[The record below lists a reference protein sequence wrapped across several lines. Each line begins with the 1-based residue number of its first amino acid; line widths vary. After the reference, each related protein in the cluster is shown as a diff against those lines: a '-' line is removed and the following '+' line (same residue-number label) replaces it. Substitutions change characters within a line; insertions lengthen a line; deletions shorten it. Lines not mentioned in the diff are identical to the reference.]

1 MTATNQQ
8 NSKQQNNTISDYDR
22 ALSALQAIPAD
33 YQRAEWV
40 GLLGAAKA
48 AGLDDSDIEQ
58 WSASSDKYDPRN
70 FKSTIKKI
78 SETGGATEASL
89 YWHAMQNG
97 WIDPRKQEGYTPPSP
112 EESEHKQ
119 QERAVQKA
127 ITNAARIEQERIEGE
142 RAAAWANALNR
153 ASQPAS
159 PAHPYL
165 QRKGIAPTATLRQI
179 DASEAAAILGYAP
192 SAGGKQL
199 AGTLL
204 LAVGKRTTGGL
215 CTAELIDGV
224 PPLTEEEQAQY
235 AAEGKKPPSWRKTAI
250 KGAGTRTGA
259 YWATGK
265 PEAAAVI
272 LIAEGIATAISARDG
287 SVLGLGDD
295 AVGVATF
302 SNGNLPD
309 VAAAMRQQYPQAKI
323 VLCADVDKATGTV
336 PDKYAVE
343 AAQLVG
349 GYLAVPDFGADRP
362 EGAKDFNDLHQL
374 QGLEAVKA
382 CIDAAKLIEPE
393 PAQAEAEAD
402 EGEAWDAPVAL
413 PDDLPP
419 VEAFNLE
426 LLPYELRDWAADI
439 ADHIQQPVDFVAA
452 AAVVG
457 LSGLIGT
464 RAAVHPLYPSPW
476 KVFPNLWGMAIGES
490 GTGKSPA
497 LDEALAPIE
506 ALDRKE
512 RQRHSEALQEWEIDS
527 QLAELAAQAAKK
539 AAAGDMKNG
548 DAASVAEARRKLAE
562 GANIVNTTK
571 PAMRRFVVNDT
582 TVEKLQII
590 MQENPFGVFM
600 FRDELYG
607 LLSAMEK
614 QGQEGSRAF
623 YLEAHSSNKSFSADR
638 MGREAVYVACAR
650 LAMFG
655 GIQPGLLQQLVRGA
669 TYGGEM
675 ADGLLQRF
683 SISVWPDTVRTFRLV
698 KRLPNMTARNAAY
711 AVFNRLAE
719 LPTARGEGLE
729 YEEAPAL
736 WRFDDAAQTIFDEWY
751 EALQLSIRQGQ
762 VPQAMRS
769 HYSKYGGLV
778 PALALIFALVDT
790 PDSGQVIG
798 AVEMARAIGWAQYLR
813 SHAERIYS
821 AASTPDTSAAKALL
835 QRIQAGKVPDGCT
848 PRLIVQK
855 GWEWLKTTEDVKKAL
870 TMLEIYNW
878 VRLDAGKATTR
889 GGRPSET
896 IRINP
901 ALLTGKS
908 YEEMQKG
915 AA

>member
-265 PEAAAVI
+265 PEAAAAI

-295 AVGVATF
+295 VVGVATF

-623 YLEAHSSNKSFSADR
+623 YLEAHSSNKSFSVDR

>member
-112 EESEHKQ
+112 EETERQRIEREEKKAASE
-119 QERAVQKA
+119 AATKA
-127 ITNAARIEQERIEGE
+127 REKAEGIQAAR
-142 RAAAWANALNR
+142 WANALR
-153 ASQPAS
+153 KASQPAS

-165 QRKGIAPTATLRQI
+165 QCKGIAPTATLRQI

-215 CTAELIDGV
+215 CTAELIDADG
-224 PPLTEEEQAQY
+224 
-235 AAEGKKPPSWRKTAI
+235 RKTAI

-265 PEAAAVI
+265 PEAAAAI

-323 VLCADVDKATGTV
+323 VICADVDKATGTV
-336 PDKYAVE
+336 PDKYAVD

-374 QGLEAVKA
+374 HGLEAVKA

-393 PAQAEAEAD
+393 PAQAEAD

-419 VEAFNLE
+419 VAPFHME
-426 LLPYELRDWAADI
+426 LLPDELREWIADI
-439 ADHIQQPVDFVAA
+439 AHRMQQPPDFAA
-452 AAVVG
+452 ASAIVALSSLVGARAVIRPKQYDDWEV
-457 LSGLIGT
+457 
-464 RAAVHPLYPSPW
+464 V
-476 KVFPNLWGMAIGES
+476 PNLWGLIVGRPGML
-490 GTGKSPA
+490 KSPA
-497 LDEALAPIE
+497 IKQTHAPLHRLEAAERKQYAQEMEGWELDCKVI
-506 ALDRKE
+506 K
-512 RQRHSEALQEWEIDS
+512 LQNE
-527 QLAELAAQAAKK
+527 QAETKAKK
-539 AAAGDMKNG
+539 LASTDPHAARALLQPAPMPP
-548 DAASVAEARRKLAE
+548 APTMRRY
-562 GANIVNTTK
+562 IVND
-571 PAMRRFVVNDT
+571 A
-582 TVEKLQII
+582 TVEKLGEILQ
-590 MQENPFGVFM
+590 QNPWGVLA
-600 FRDELYG
+600 FRDELAG
-607 LLSAMEK
+607 LLSGMDK

-623 YLEAHSSNKSFSADR
+623 YLQAYDGNQGYTFDR
-638 MGREAVYVACAR
+638 IMRGETYIPRVC

-655 GIQPGLLQQLVRGA
+655 GIQPSKLQEHIRAA
-669 TYGGEM
+669 TYGG
-675 ADGLLQRF
+675 AGDDGLLQRF
-683 SISVWPDTVRTFRLV
+683 GIAVWPDANKDYTHIDQYPET
-698 KRLPNMTARNAAY
+698 PARQAAN
-711 AVFNRLAE
+711 AVFDRLAS
-719 LPTARGEGLE
+719 LQAAKGEGIE
-729 YEEAPAL
+729 ADEEPAV
-736 WRFDDAAQTIFDEWY
+736 WQFDNVAQPIFNEWY
-751 EALQLSIRQGQ
+751 IALKLELRSATL
-762 VPQAMRS
+762 PPAMES
-769 HYSKYGGLV
+769 HISKYRKLI
-778 PALALIFALVDT
+778 PALALLFALIDA
-790 PDSGQVIG
+790 PDNNRRVGVR
-798 AVEMARAIGWAQYLR
+798 ELARAIGWAKYLR

-821 AASTPDTSAAKALL
+821 AASTPDTSAAAALL
-835 QRIQAGKVPDGCT
+835 ARMQAGEVPDGCT

-855 GWEWLKTTEDVKKAL
+855 GWAWLKTTEEAKKAL
-870 TMLEIYNW
+870 AMLDTYNW
-878 VRLDAGKATTR
+878 ARLEVIKSADPKGR
-889 GGRPSET
+889 GRPSET
-896 IRINP
+896 IRLNP
-901 ALLTGKS
+901 VLLTGKA

>member
-265 PEAAAVI
+265 PEAAAAI

-323 VLCADVDKATGTV
+323 VICADVDKATGTV

>member
-215 CTAELIDGV
+215 CTAELIDADG
-224 PPLTEEEQAQY
+224 
-235 AAEGKKPPSWRKTAI
+235 RKTAI

-265 PEAAAVI
+265 PEAAAAI

-323 VLCADVDKATGTV
+323 VICADVDKATGTV
-336 PDKYAVE
+336 PDKYAVD

-374 QGLEAVKA
+374 HGLEAVKA

-393 PAQAEAEAD
+393 PAQAEAD

-419 VEAFNLE
+419 VAPFHME
-426 LLPYELRDWAADI
+426 LLPDELREWIADI
-439 ADHIQQPVDFVAA
+439 AHRMQQPPDFAA
-452 AAVVG
+452 ASAIVALSSLVGARAVIRPKQYDDWEV
-457 LSGLIGT
+457 
-464 RAAVHPLYPSPW
+464 V
-476 KVFPNLWGMAIGES
+476 PNLWGLIVGRPGML
-490 GTGKSPA
+490 KSPA
-497 LDEALAPIE
+497 IKQTHAPLHRLEAAERKQYAQEMEGWELDCKVI
-506 ALDRKE
+506 K
-512 RQRHSEALQEWEIDS
+512 LQNE
-527 QLAELAAQAAKK
+527 QAETKAKK
-539 AAAGDMKNG
+539 LASTDPHAARALLQPAPMPP
-548 DAASVAEARRKLAE
+548 APTMRRY
-562 GANIVNTTK
+562 IVND
-571 PAMRRFVVNDT
+571 A
-582 TVEKLQII
+582 TVEKLGEILQ
-590 MQENPFGVFM
+590 QNPWGVLA
-600 FRDELYG
+600 FRDELAG
-607 LLSAMEK
+607 LLSGMDK

-623 YLEAHSSNKSFSADR
+623 YLQAYDGNQGYTFDR
-638 MGREAVYVACAR
+638 IMRGETYIPRVC

-655 GIQPGLLQQLVRGA
+655 GIQPSKLQEHIRAA
-669 TYGGEM
+669 TYGG
-675 ADGLLQRF
+675 AGDDGLLQRF
-683 SISVWPDTVRTFRLV
+683 GIAVWPDANKDYTHIDQYPET
-698 KRLPNMTARNAAY
+698 PARQAAN
-711 AVFNRLAE
+711 AVFDRLAS
-719 LPTARGEGLE
+719 LQAAKGEGIE
-729 YEEAPAL
+729 ADEEPAV
-736 WRFDDAAQTIFDEWY
+736 WQFDNVAQPIFNEWY
-751 EALQLSIRQGQ
+751 IALELELRSATL
-762 VPQAMRS
+762 PPAMES
-769 HYSKYGGLV
+769 HISKYRKLI
-778 PALALIFALVDT
+778 PALALLFALIDA
-790 PDSGQVIG
+790 PDNNRRVGVR
-798 AVEMARAIGWAQYLR
+798 ELARAIGWAKYLR

-821 AASTPDTSAAKALL
+821 AASTPDTSAAAALL
-835 QRIQAGKVPDGCT
+835 ARMQAGEVPDGCT

-855 GWEWLKTTEDVKKAL
+855 GWAWLKTTEEAKKAL
-870 TMLEIYNW
+870 AMLDTYNW
-878 VRLDAGKATTR
+878 ARLEVIKSADPKGR
-889 GGRPSET
+889 GRPSET
-896 IRINP
+896 IRLNP
-901 ALLTGKS
+901 VLLTGKA

>member
-22 ALSALQAIPAD
+22 ALSALHAISPDIQRGDEWMPVMLAAIDEGIAKEAIQA
-33 YQRAEWV
+33 
-40 GLLGAAKA
+40 
-48 AGLDDSDIEQ
+48 
-58 WSASSDKYDPRN
+58 WSATSDKYDPVDFERTW
-70 FKSTIKKI
+70 KDITRRPSGKVTGST
-78 SETGGATEASL
+78 L
-89 YWHAMQNG
+89 YWHAMQHG
-97 WIDPRKQEGYTPPSP
+97 WSAPRKQAGYTPPSP

-215 CTAELIDGV
+215 CTAELIDADG
-224 PPLTEEEQAQY
+224 
-235 AAEGKKPPSWRKTAI
+235 RKTAI

-265 PEAAAVI
+265 PEAAAAI

-295 AVGVATF
+295 VVGVATF

>member
-165 QRKGIAPTATLRQI
+165 QRKGIAPTRTLRQI

-265 PEAAAVI
+265 PEAAAAI

-323 VLCADVDKATGTV
+323 VICADVDKATGTV

>member
-265 PEAAAVI
+265 PEAAAAI

-295 AVGVATF
+295 VVGVATF

-374 QGLEAVKA
+374 HGLEAVKA

-393 PAQAEAEAD
+393 PAQAEAD

-623 YLEAHSSNKSFSADR
+623 YLEAHSSNKSFSVDR

-878 VRLDAGKATTR
+878 VRLDAGKATIR

>member
-1 MTATNQQ
+1 MGRACSLARRPAT
-8 NSKQQNNTISDYDR
+8 
-22 ALSALQAIPAD
+22 
-33 YQRAEWV
+33 
-40 GLLGAAKA
+40 
-48 AGLDDSDIEQ
+48 
-58 WSASSDKYDPRN
+58 
-70 FKSTIKKI
+70 
-78 SETGGATEASL
+78 
-89 YWHAMQNG
+89 
-97 WIDPRKQEGYTPPSP
+97 
-112 EESEHKQ
+112 
-119 QERAVQKA
+119 
-127 ITNAARIEQERIEGE
+127 
-142 RAAAWANALNR
+142 
-153 ASQPAS
+153 
-159 PAHPYL
+159 
-165 QRKGIAPTATLRQI
+165 
-179 DASEAAAILGYAP
+179 
-192 SAGGKQL
+192 
-199 AGTLL
+199 
-204 LAVGKRTTGGL
+204 
-215 CTAELIDGV
+215 
-224 PPLTEEEQAQY
+224 
-235 AAEGKKPPSWRKTAI
+235 
-250 KGAGTRTGA
+250 
-259 YWATGK
+259 
-265 PEAAAVI
+265 
-272 LIAEGIATAISARDG
+272 
-287 SVLGLGDD
+287 
-295 AVGVATF
+295 
-302 SNGNLPD
+302 
-309 VAAAMRQQYPQAKI
+309 
-323 VLCADVDKATGTV
+323 
-336 PDKYAVE
+336 
-343 AAQLVG
+343 
-349 GYLAVPDFGADRP
+349 
-362 EGAKDFNDLHQL
+362 
-374 QGLEAVKA
+374 
-382 CIDAAKLIEPE
+382 
-393 PAQAEAEAD
+393 
-402 EGEAWDAPVAL
+402 
-413 PDDLPP
+413 

-915 AA
+915 EA

>member
-112 EESEHKQ
+112 EETERQRIEREEKKAASE
-119 QERAVQKA
+119 AATKA
-127 ITNAARIEQERIEGE
+127 REKAEGIQAAR
-142 RAAAWANALNR
+142 WANALR
-153 ASQPAS
+153 KASQPAS

-165 QRKGIAPTATLRQI
+165 QCKGIAPTATLRQI

-215 CTAELIDGV
+215 CTAELIDADG
-224 PPLTEEEQAQY
+224 
-235 AAEGKKPPSWRKTAI
+235 RKTAI

-265 PEAAAVI
+265 PEAAAAI

-323 VLCADVDKATGTV
+323 VICADVDKATGTV
-336 PDKYAVE
+336 PDKYAVD

-374 QGLEAVKA
+374 HGLEAVKA

-393 PAQAEAEAD
+393 PAQAEAD

-419 VEAFNLE
+419 VAPFHME
-426 LLPYELRDWAADI
+426 LLPDELREWIADI
-439 ADHIQQPVDFVAA
+439 AHRMQQPPDFAA
-452 AAVVG
+452 ASAIVALSSLVGARAVIRPKQYDDWEV
-457 LSGLIGT
+457 
-464 RAAVHPLYPSPW
+464 V
-476 KVFPNLWGMAIGES
+476 PNL
-490 GTGKSPA
+490 
-497 LDEALAPIE
+497 
-506 ALDRKE
+506 
-512 RQRHSEALQEWEIDS
+512 
-527 QLAELAAQAAKK
+527 
-539 AAAGDMKNG
+539 
-548 DAASVAEARRKLAE
+548 
-562 GANIVNTTK
+562 
-571 PAMRRFVVNDT
+571 
-582 TVEKLQII
+582 
-590 MQENPFGVFM
+590 
-600 FRDELYG
+600 
-607 LLSAMEK
+607 
-614 QGQEGSRAF
+614 
-623 YLEAHSSNKSFSADR
+623 
-638 MGREAVYVACAR
+638 
-650 LAMFG
+650 
-655 GIQPGLLQQLVRGA
+655 
-669 TYGGEM
+669 
-675 ADGLLQRF
+675 
-683 SISVWPDTVRTFRLV
+683 
-698 KRLPNMTARNAAY
+698 
-711 AVFNRLAE
+711 
-719 LPTARGEGLE
+719 
-729 YEEAPAL
+729 
-736 WRFDDAAQTIFDEWY
+736 
-751 EALQLSIRQGQ
+751 
-762 VPQAMRS
+762 
-769 HYSKYGGLV
+769 
-778 PALALIFALVDT
+778 
-790 PDSGQVIG
+790 
-798 AVEMARAIGWAQYLR
+798 
-813 SHAERIYS
+813 
-821 AASTPDTSAAKALL
+821 
-835 QRIQAGKVPDGCT
+835 
-848 PRLIVQK
+848 
-855 GWEWLKTTEDVKKAL
+855 
-870 TMLEIYNW
+870 
-878 VRLDAGKATTR
+878 
-889 GGRPSET
+889 
-896 IRINP
+896 
-901 ALLTGKS
+901 
-908 YEEMQKG
+908 
-915 AA
+915 

>member
-112 EESEHKQ
+112 EETERQRIEREEKKAASE
-119 QERAVQKA
+119 AATKA
-127 ITNAARIEQERIEGE
+127 REKAEGIQAAR
-142 RAAAWANALNR
+142 WANALR
-153 ASQPAS
+153 KASQPAS

-215 CTAELIDGV
+215 CTAELIDADG
-224 PPLTEEEQAQY
+224 
-235 AAEGKKPPSWRKTAI
+235 RKTALA
-250 KGAGTRTGA
+250 GLGTRTGA

-265 PEAAAVI
+265 PEAAAAI

-323 VLCADVDKATGTV
+323 VICADVDKATGTV

-393 PAQAEAEAD
+393 PAQAEADEGSHVVITSFADIKPEAIDWLWYSWLARGKFHLLAGAPGQGKTTIAMAMAATVSMGGKWADGSKCEAGRVLIWSGEDDPADTLAPRLLAAGANVQRCSYLTGKRSKDGQAQPFDPAHDMPQLEAALRKMGGVDLLVIDPVVSAITGDSHKNAEVRRGLQPVLDLAAAQKCAVLGITHFSKGGQGADPTQRVIGSVAFSAVARVVLVAAKAKDKEGKEVRILARSKANIADDSGGFEYYLEQTTIEGGIEASRIAWGQAVEGSARELLTDPDAPEDEGATDVVNLLRDTLSAD
-402 EGEAWDAPVAL
+402 EWTEC
-413 PDDLPP
+413 
-419 VEAFNLE
+419 
-426 LLPYELRDWAADI
+426 
-439 ADHIQQPVDFVAA
+439 
-452 AAVVG
+452 
-457 LSGLIGT
+457 SLIFKT
-464 RAAVHPLYPSPW
+464 
-476 KVFPNLWGMAIGES
+476 
-490 GTGKSPA
+490 
-497 LDEALAPIE
+497 
-506 ALDRKE
+506 
-512 RQRHSEALQEWEIDS
+512 
-527 QLAELAAQAAKK
+527 LAAQGFSKK
-539 AAAGDMKNG
+539 QAWT
-548 DAASVAEARRKLAE
+548 ASRKLQACKKNVGF
-562 GANIVNTTK
+562 GADKKGYWKLPHTSAK
-571 PAMRRFVVNDT
+571 PPAID
-582 TVEKLQII
+582 
-590 MQENPFGVFM
+590 
-600 FRDELYG
+600 
-607 LLSAMEK
+607 
-614 QGQEGSRAF
+614 
-623 YLEAHSSNKSFSADR
+623 SN
-638 MGREAVYVACAR
+638 
-650 LAMFG
+650 
-655 GIQPGLLQQLVRGA
+655 
-669 TYGGEM
+669 
-675 ADGLLQRF
+675 
-683 SISVWPDTVRTFRLV
+683 
-698 KRLPNMTARNAAY
+698 
-711 AVFNRLAE
+711 
-719 LPTARGEGLE
+719 
-729 YEEAPAL
+729 
-736 WRFDDAAQTIFDEWY
+736 
-751 EALQLSIRQGQ
+751 LSIDSNDSTFQNMESMESMGNLGGNGI
-762 VPQAMRS
+762 
-769 HYSKYGGLV
+769 YGAPDFDQ
-778 PALALIFALVDT
+778 PAD
-790 PDSGQVIG
+790 P
-798 AVEMARAIGWAQYLR
+798 
-813 SHAERIYS
+813 
-821 AASTPDTSAAKALL
+821 
-835 QRIQAGKVPDGCT
+835 
-848 PRLIVQK
+848 VQPCNLHTNSL
-855 GWEWLKTTEDVKKAL
+855 ETLKTSPAIVTNSPVGDGAEMEQ
-870 TMLEIYNW
+870 TS
-878 VRLDAGKATTR
+878 
-889 GGRPSET
+889 P
-896 IRINP
+896 INP
-901 ALLTGKS
+901 DI
-908 YEEMQKG
+908 
-915 AA
+915 AAPDYVEITI

>member
-215 CTAELIDGV
+215 CTAELIDADG
-224 PPLTEEEQAQY
+224 
-235 AAEGKKPPSWRKTAI
+235 RKTAI

-265 PEAAAVI
+265 PEAAAAI

-527 QLAELAAQAAKK
+527 QLAELAA
-539 AAAGDMKNG
+539 
-548 DAASVAEARRKLAE
+548 
-562 GANIVNTTK
+562 
-571 PAMRRFVVNDT
+571 
-582 TVEKLQII
+582 
-590 MQENPFGVFM
+590 
-600 FRDELYG
+600 
-607 LLSAMEK
+607 
-614 QGQEGSRAF
+614 
-623 YLEAHSSNKSFSADR
+623 
-638 MGREAVYVACAR
+638 
-650 LAMFG
+650 
-655 GIQPGLLQQLVRGA
+655 
-669 TYGGEM
+669 
-675 ADGLLQRF
+675 
-683 SISVWPDTVRTFRLV
+683 
-698 KRLPNMTARNAAY
+698 
-711 AVFNRLAE
+711 
-719 LPTARGEGLE
+719 
-729 YEEAPAL
+729 
-736 WRFDDAAQTIFDEWY
+736 
-751 EALQLSIRQGQ
+751 
-762 VPQAMRS
+762 
-769 HYSKYGGLV
+769 
-778 PALALIFALVDT
+778 
-790 PDSGQVIG
+790 
-798 AVEMARAIGWAQYLR
+798 
-813 SHAERIYS
+813 
-821 AASTPDTSAAKALL
+821 
-835 QRIQAGKVPDGCT
+835 
-848 PRLIVQK
+848 
-855 GWEWLKTTEDVKKAL
+855 
-870 TMLEIYNW
+870 
-878 VRLDAGKATTR
+878 
-889 GGRPSET
+889 
-896 IRINP
+896 
-901 ALLTGKS
+901 
-908 YEEMQKG
+908 
-915 AA
+915 

>member
-323 VLCADVDKATGTV
+323 VICADVDKATGTV

-915 AA
+915 EA

>member
-265 PEAAAVI
+265 PEAAAAI

-323 VLCADVDKATGTV
+323 VICADVDKATGTV
-336 PDKYAVE
+336 PDKYAVD

-374 QGLEAVKA
+374 HGLEAVKA

>member
-215 CTAELIDGV
+215 CTAELIDADG
-224 PPLTEEEQAQY
+224 
-235 AAEGKKPPSWRKTAI
+235 RKTALA
-250 KGAGTRTGA
+250 GLGTRTGA

-265 PEAAAVI
+265 PEAAAAI

-295 AVGVATF
+295 VVGVATF

>member
-112 EESEHKQ
+112 EETERQRIEREEKKAASE
-119 QERAVQKA
+119 AATKA
-127 ITNAARIEQERIEGE
+127 REKAEGIQAAR
-142 RAAAWANALNR
+142 WANALR
-153 ASQPAS
+153 KASQPAS

-165 QRKGIAPTATLRQI
+165 QRKGIAPTRTLRQI

-215 CTAELIDGV
+215 CTAELIDADG
-224 PPLTEEEQAQY
+224 
-235 AAEGKKPPSWRKTAI
+235 RKTAI

-323 VLCADVDKATGTV
+323 VICADVDKATGTV
-336 PDKYAVE
+336 PDKYAVD

-374 QGLEAVKA
+374 HGLEAVKA

-393 PAQAEAEAD
+393 PAQAEAD

-419 VEAFNLE
+419 VAPFHME
-426 LLPYELRDWAADI
+426 LLPDELREWIADI
-439 ADHIQQPVDFVAA
+439 AHRMQQPPDFAA
-452 AAVVG
+452 ASAIVALSSLVGARAVIRPKQYDDWEV
-457 LSGLIGT
+457 
-464 RAAVHPLYPSPW
+464 V
-476 KVFPNLWGMAIGES
+476 PNLWGLIVGRPGML
-490 GTGKSPA
+490 KSPA
-497 LDEALAPIE
+497 IKQTHAPLHRLEAAERKQYAQEMEGWELDCKVI
-506 ALDRKE
+506 K
-512 RQRHSEALQEWEIDS
+512 LQNE
-527 QLAELAAQAAKK
+527 QAETKAKK
-539 AAAGDMKNG
+539 LASTDPHAARALLQPAPMPP
-548 DAASVAEARRKLAE
+548 APTMRRY
-562 GANIVNTTK
+562 IVND
-571 PAMRRFVVNDT
+571 A
-582 TVEKLQII
+582 TVEKLGEILQ
-590 MQENPFGVFM
+590 QNPWGVLA
-600 FRDELYG
+600 FRDELAG
-607 LLSAMEK
+607 LLSGMDK

-623 YLEAHSSNKSFSADR
+623 YLQAYDGNQGYTFDR
-638 MGREAVYVACAR
+638 IMRGETYIPRVC

-655 GIQPGLLQQLVRGA
+655 GIQPSKLQEHIRAA
-669 TYGGEM
+669 TYGG
-675 ADGLLQRF
+675 AGDDGLLQRF
-683 SISVWPDTVRTFRLV
+683 GIAVWPDANKDYTHIDQYPET
-698 KRLPNMTARNAAY
+698 PARQAAN
-711 AVFNRLAE
+711 AVFDRLAS
-719 LPTARGEGLE
+719 LQAAKGEGIE
-729 YEEAPAL
+729 ADEEPAV
-736 WRFDDAAQTIFDEWY
+736 WQFDNVAQPIFNEWY
-751 EALQLSIRQGQ
+751 IALELELRSATL
-762 VPQAMRS
+762 PPAMES
-769 HYSKYGGLV
+769 HISKYRKLI
-778 PALALIFALVDT
+778 PALALLFALIDA
-790 PDSGQVIG
+790 PDNNRRVGVR
-798 AVEMARAIGWAQYLR
+798 ELARAIGWAKYLR

-821 AASTPDTSAAKALL
+821 AASTPDTSAAAALL
-835 QRIQAGKVPDGCT
+835 ARMQAGEVPDGCT

-855 GWEWLKTTEDVKKAL
+855 GWAWLKTTEEAKKAL
-870 TMLEIYNW
+870 AMLDTYNW
-878 VRLDAGKATTR
+878 ARLEVIKSADPKGR
-889 GGRPSET
+889 GRPSET
-896 IRINP
+896 IRLNP
-901 ALLTGKS
+901 VLLTGKA

>member
-165 QRKGIAPTATLRQI
+165 QRKGIAPTRTLRQI

-265 PEAAAVI
+265 PEAAAAI

-374 QGLEAVKA
+374 HGLEAVKA

>member
-215 CTAELIDGV
+215 CTAELIDADG
-224 PPLTEEEQAQY
+224 
-235 AAEGKKPPSWRKTAI
+235 RKTAI

-265 PEAAAVI
+265 PEAAAAI

-323 VLCADVDKATGTV
+323 VICADVDKATGTV
-336 PDKYAVE
+336 PDKYAVD

-374 QGLEAVKA
+374 HGLEAVKA

-393 PAQAEAEAD
+393 PAQAEAD

-419 VEAFNLE
+419 VAPFHME
-426 LLPYELRDWAADI
+426 LLPDELREWIADI
-439 ADHIQQPVDFVAA
+439 AHRMQQPPDFAA
-452 AAVVG
+452 ASAIVALSSLVGARAVIRPKQYDDWEV
-457 LSGLIGT
+457 
-464 RAAVHPLYPSPW
+464 V
-476 KVFPNLWGMAIGES
+476 PNLWGLIVGRPGML
-490 GTGKSPA
+490 KSPA
-497 LDEALAPIE
+497 IKQTHAPLHRLEAAERKQYAQEMEGWELDCKVI
-506 ALDRKE
+506 K
-512 RQRHSEALQEWEIDS
+512 LQNE
-527 QLAELAAQAAKK
+527 QAETKAKK
-539 AAAGDMKNG
+539 LASTDPHAARALLQPAPMPP
-548 DAASVAEARRKLAE
+548 APTMRRY
-562 GANIVNTTK
+562 IVND
-571 PAMRRFVVNDT
+571 A
-582 TVEKLQII
+582 TVEKLGEILQ
-590 MQENPFGVFM
+590 QNPWGVLA
-600 FRDELYG
+600 FRDELAG
-607 LLSAMEK
+607 LLSGMDK

-623 YLEAHSSNKSFSADR
+623 YLQAYDGNQGYTFDR
-638 MGREAVYVACAR
+638 IMRGETYIPRVC

-655 GIQPGLLQQLVRGA
+655 GIQPSKLQEHIRAA
-669 TYGGEM
+669 TYGG
-675 ADGLLQRF
+675 AGDDGLLQRF
-683 SISVWPDTVRTFRLV
+683 GIAVWPDANKDYTHIDQYPET
-698 KRLPNMTARNAAY
+698 PARQAAN
-711 AVFNRLAE
+711 AVFDRLAS
-719 LPTARGEGLE
+719 LQAAKGEGIE
-729 YEEAPAL
+729 ADEEPAV
-736 WRFDDAAQTIFDEWY
+736 WQFDNVAQPIFNEWY
-751 EALQLSIRQGQ
+751 IALKLELRSATL
-762 VPQAMRS
+762 PPAMES
-769 HYSKYGGLV
+769 HISKYRKLI
-778 PALALIFALVDT
+778 PALALLFALIDA
-790 PDSGQVIG
+790 PDNNRRVGVR
-798 AVEMARAIGWAQYLR
+798 ELARAIGWAKYLR

-821 AASTPDTSAAKALL
+821 AASTPDTSAAAALL
-835 QRIQAGKVPDGCT
+835 ARMQAGEVPDGCT

-855 GWEWLKTTEDVKKAL
+855 GWAWLKTTEEAKKAL
-870 TMLEIYNW
+870 AMLDTYNW
-878 VRLDAGKATTR
+878 ARLEVIKSADPKGR
-889 GGRPSET
+889 GRPSET
-896 IRINP
+896 IRLNP
-901 ALLTGKS
+901 VLLTGKA

>member
-323 VLCADVDKATGTV
+323 VICADVDKATGTV
-336 PDKYAVE
+336 PDKYAVD

-374 QGLEAVKA
+374 HGLEAVKA

-393 PAQAEAEAD
+393 PAQAEAD

-419 VEAFNLE
+419 VAPFHME
-426 LLPYELRDWAADI
+426 LLPDELREWIADI
-439 ADHIQQPVDFVAA
+439 AHRMQQPPDFAA
-452 AAVVG
+452 ASAIVALSSLVGARAVIRPKQYDDWEV
-457 LSGLIGT
+457 
-464 RAAVHPLYPSPW
+464 V
-476 KVFPNLWGMAIGES
+476 PNLWGLIVGRPGML
-490 GTGKSPA
+490 KSPA
-497 LDEALAPIE
+497 IKQTHAPLHRLEAAERKQYAQEMEGWELDCNVI
-506 ALDRKE
+506 K
-512 RQRHSEALQEWEIDS
+512 LQNE
-527 QLAELAAQAAKK
+527 QAETKAKK
-539 AAAGDMKNG
+539 LASTDPHAARALLQPAPMPP
-548 DAASVAEARRKLAE
+548 APTMRRY
-562 GANIVNTTK
+562 IVND
-571 PAMRRFVVNDT
+571 A
-582 TVEKLQII
+582 TVEKLGEILQ
-590 MQENPFGVFM
+590 QNPWGVLA
-600 FRDELYG
+600 FRDELAG
-607 LLSAMEK
+607 LLSGMDK

-623 YLEAHSSNKSFSADR
+623 YLQAYDGNQGYTFDR
-638 MGREAVYVACAR
+638 IMRGETYIPRVC

-655 GIQPGLLQQLVRGA
+655 GIQPSKLQEHIRAA
-669 TYGGEM
+669 TYGG
-675 ADGLLQRF
+675 AGDDGLLQRF
-683 SISVWPDTVRTFRLV
+683 GIAVWPDANKDYTHIDQYPET
-698 KRLPNMTARNAAY
+698 PARQAAN
-711 AVFNRLAE
+711 AVFDRLAS
-719 LPTARGEGLE
+719 LQAAKGEGIE
-729 YEEAPAL
+729 ADEEPAV
-736 WRFDDAAQTIFDEWY
+736 WQFDNVAQPIFNEWY
-751 EALQLSIRQGQ
+751 IALELELRSATL
-762 VPQAMRS
+762 PPAMES
-769 HYSKYGGLV
+769 HISKYRKLI
-778 PALALIFALVDT
+778 PALALLFALIDA
-790 PDSGQVIG
+790 PDNNRRVGVR
-798 AVEMARAIGWAQYLR
+798 ELARAIGWAKYLR

-821 AASTPDTSAAKALL
+821 AASTPDTSAAAALL
-835 QRIQAGKVPDGCT
+835 ARMQAGEVPDGCT

-855 GWEWLKTTEDVKKAL
+855 GWAWLKTTEEAKKAL
-870 TMLEIYNW
+870 AMLDTYNW
-878 VRLDAGKATTR
+878 ARLEVIKSADPKGR
-889 GGRPSET
+889 GRPSET
-896 IRINP
+896 IRLNP
-901 ALLTGKS
+901 VLLTGKA